1 MTNAVLEG
9 LRWAIRGPVMAAL
22 LYILA
27 QRRYTAGRSML
38 ILAACTL
45 AYVAGGLWLM
55 DLLPQFTFY
64 RLMLAGDILWCVLAG
79 GLISAKRG
87 TYPVFLGL
95 TVTAFTEAAGSLCVR
110 MVGHPLFP
118 VLNLVMKLAAY
129 SLLIFILYRFFRVPY
144 REFADQVTGGWLFYA
159 AFPLAYEL
167 YLDNL
172 VAIGY
177 AADHYGSVL
186 LRTVLLTAMLSF
198 YYAALY
204 RLFGFARRQRETA
217 EQNEMLQTNLKAI
230 RSYEARINELYDSIR
245 TYRHD
250 IKHYV
255 TLMTRA
261 LPQGPSELRDML
273 ERLEGMVDAARVA
286 HSGTDL
292 SLNSLLHFYGEE
304 CAGQGIDF
312 HHAIHLPE
320 PLPVN
325 YDDFL
330 IAFCNAV
337 ENAINACGKLPEG
350 RRRAIQIDSASVQ
363 NHFVFI
369 VANTYVPPV
378 LMDPTGQHPITHE
391 AGHGF
396 GTRSILAFAQKY
408 GMLVNY
414 AMDDEWFTLTWSMPL
429 PEKERPE

>member
-1 MTNAVLEG
+1 
-9 LRWAIRGPVMAAL
+9 MAAL
-22 LYILA
+22 LYLLA
-27 QRRYTAGRSML
+27 QRRYSARRS
-38 ILAACTL
+38 ILFLVACTL
-45 AYVAGGLWLM
+45 AYVAGGLWLLE
-55 DLLPQFTFY
+55 LLPQFTFY

-95 TVTAFTEAAGSLCVR
+95 TVTSFTEAAGSLCVQ
-110 MVGHPLFP
+110 MVGSPWFP
-118 VLNLVMKLAAY
+118 ALNLVMKLAVY
-129 SLLIFILYRFFRVPY
+129 SLLIFLLYRFFRAPY
-144 REFADQVTGGWLFYA
+144 RAFAGQVNGGWLFYA

-167 YLDNL
+167 YLENL
-172 VAIGY
+172 LAIGY
-177 AADHYGSVL
+177 AADHYGATFV
-186 LRTVLLTAMLSF
+186 RTVLLTAMLSF

-204 RLFGFARRQRETA
+204 RLFAMARQQRETA

-250 IKHYV
+250 IRHYV

-261 LPQGPSELRDML
+261 LPQGPSELREML
-273 ERLEGMVDAARVA
+273 GRLEGMVDAAQVA

-292 SLNSLLHFYGEE
+292 SLNSLLQFYGDE
-304 CAGQGIDF
+304 CAGQGVDF

-337 ENAINACGKLPEG
+337 ENAINACGKIPAG
-350 RRRAIQIDSASVQ
+350 RLRAIRIGSAAVQ
-363 NHFVFI
+363 GQFVFTI
-369 VANTYVPPV
+369 SNTYAAPV
-378 LMDPTGQHPITHE
+378 LMDPTGHYPVTDE
-391 AGHGF
+391 RGHGF
-396 GTRSILAFAQKY
+396 GTRSILAFAKKY
-408 GMLVNY
+408 GILVNY
-414 AMDDEWFTLTWSMPL
+414 SMDGEWFTLTWSMAL
-429 PEKERPE
+429 PEELSGGQRP